1 MSQQQRLPEAAG
13 GGRQGTVRGP
23 GAVRS
28 SLLRLMSAAL
38 SASLTIFLI
47 RRLGPRE
54 FGLFA
59 LAIGITTLVTVLAD
73 AVIPPGRFGAPGGAD
88 SELQVRIARTLR
100 IRVLITG
107 LMCALLA
114 ALASV
119 IARAYGLEGLVWPL
133 RAAAA
138 ATFAETVYLTALGI
152 SAALGRTIVAVR
164 LETAERLVEVSASVA
179 LVLAGAGAAGAV
191 FGRAIGF
198 GLGAVI
204 SALVVLIAARSAG
217 LAFRAGPRG
226 MPAGAAYGHVMSV
239 FATDRSPALT
249 RSVSVLLLAA
259 YSGPFASGIFMAPA
273 ALAGVGHYVG
283 SVTANRVTPRLAKGV
298 PQPMSATLRALI
310 AVQCLML
317 APVVVWARPIT
328 ELLLGTRYA
337 QSAEVLKALAPF
349 VFFVGLAPLVTRGVD
364 GAEVSRRLLI
374 YAGTLAI
381 AVAGGVIL
389 IPRRG
394 VVGGA
399 IAADVAIGFYTLAH
413 LWACRRR
420 FNLRT
425 RAVVWAVASA
435 VTAAGAMGIVL
446 TLVGTKDLTVVDW
459 VRGCVGGLVAYV
471 GMLIFTREVTTSQIV
486 RAASAATAR
495 LAGPESTALLD
506 RLGTPGWVSDRET
519 PDAEG
524 TERAEVTYRRADA
537 AGDAGG
543 AFNLGV
549 LLHQQREFAAAA
561 AAYERAERRG
571 DRDATFNLGVLLYEQ
586 GDLDGAERAWRRC
599 LRHHHVQ
606 AAANLGFLLQRRGD
620 LEGAHVA
627 KAAAERWAAMETLPS
642 TVQAPAS
649 ISPHD
654 ELSYRLA
661 DAAGEAE
668 GAFNL
673 GVLLHQRDS
682 AAAAAAYERAEQRGD
697 HDAAFNLGVLLYE
710 VGDLDGAEA
719 AWRRCLAHHHAQA
732 ASNLGFLLE
741 RRGDLDGAGA
751 AYAAAERWA
760 GATPSESVNLG
771 SEDR

>member
-1 MSQQQRLPEAAG
+1 M
-13 GGRQGTVRGP
+13 
-23 GAVRS
+23 
-28 SLLRLMSAAL
+28 
-38 SASLTIFLI
+38 TIFLI

-54 FGLFA
+54 YGLFA
-59 LAIGITTLVTVLAD
+59 LAIGIATLVFVLAD
-73 AVIPPGRFGAPGGAD
+73 AGTPPGRFAAPGGPD
-88 SELQVRIARTLR
+88 SELQGRIARTLR

-114 ALASV
+114 ALASM
-119 IARAYGLEGLVWPL
+119 IARAYGQEGLVWPL

-138 ATFAETVYLTALGI
+138 ATFAETVYLTGLGI
-152 SAALGRTIVAVR
+152 STALGRTIVAVR
-164 LETAERLVEVSASVA
+164 LQTAERLVEVSASVA

-204 SALVVLIAARSAG
+204 SALVVLIAARSGG
-217 LAFRAGPRG
+217 LAFRPGPRG
-226 MPAGAAYGHVMSV
+226 MPAGAAYGHVASV

-283 SVTANRVTPRLAKGV
+283 CVTANRVTPRLAKGV

-310 AVQCLML
+310 AFQCLLL

-337 QSAEVLKALAPF
+337 QSADVLRALAPF
-349 VFFVGLAPLVTRGVD
+349 VFFAGLAPLAARGVD
-364 GAEVSRRLLI
+364 GADVSRRLLI

-381 AVAGGVIL
+381 AVAAGVIL

-446 TLVGTKDLTVVDW
+446 TVVGTKDLTVVDW
-459 VRGCVGGLVAYV
+459 VRGGVGGLLAYV
-471 GMLIFTREVTTSQIV
+471 AMLVFTREVTTSQLLH
-486 RAASAATAR
+486 AASAVSAR

-524 TERAEVTYRRADA
+524 TERAEATYRRTDA
-537 AGDAGG
+537 AGEAGG

-561 AAYERAERRG
+561 AAYERAEQRG
-571 DRDATFNLGVLLYEQ
+571 DRDAAFNLGVLLYEQ
-586 GDLDGAERAWRRC
+586 GDLDGAEAAWRRC
-599 LRHHHVQ
+599 LRHQHVQ

-627 KAAAERWAAMETLPS
+627 KAAAERWATETLPS
-642 TVQAPAS
+642 TVETPAS
-649 ISPHD
+649 VSARA
-654 ELSYRLA
+654 ELTYRLA
-661 DAAGEAE
+661 DAVGEPE
-668 GAFNL
+668 GAFDL
-673 GVLLHQRDS
+673 GVLLHQRREF

-719 AWRRCLAHHHAQA
+719 AWRRCLTHHHVQA

-741 RRGDLDGAGA
+741 RRGDLDGARA
-751 AYAAAERWA
+751 AYAAAEQWA
-760 GATPSESVNLG
+760 DATPSESVNLG
-771 SEDR
+771 SADP

>member
-1 MSQQQRLPEAAG
+1 
-13 GGRQGTVRGP
+13 
-23 GAVRS
+23 
-28 SLLRLMSAAL
+28 MSAAL

-59 LAIGITTLVTVLAD
+59 LAIGIATLITVLAD
-73 AVIPPGRFGAPGGAD
+73 AGIPPGLFAAPSGPG
-88 SELQVRIARTLR
+88 SELQARIARTLR

-119 IARAYGLEGLVWPL
+119 IARAYGLEGLAWPL

-164 LETAERLVEVSASVA
+164 LETVERLVEVSASVA
-179 LVLAGAGAAGAV
+179 LVLAGAGAAGAA

-198 GLGAVI
+198 GVGAVI
-204 SALVVLIAARSAG
+204 SALVVLIAARSGG
-217 LAFRAGPRG
+217 LTFRPGPRG
-226 MPAGAAYGHVMSV
+226 MPAGAAYGHVASV

-283 SVTANRVTPRLAKGV
+283 SVMANRITPRLAKGV

-310 AVQCLML
+310 AFQCLML

-364 GAEVSRRLLI
+364 GAEYWRRLLI

-399 IAADVAIGFYTLAH
+399 IAADIAIGFYTLAQ

-486 RAASAATAR
+486 HAASAATAR

-537 AGDAGG
+537 AGDAVG

-549 LLHQQREFAAAA
+549 LLHQQREFASAA
-561 AAYERAERRG
+561 AAYERAEQRG
-571 DRDATFNLGVLLYEQ
+571 DRDAAFNLGVLLYEQ

-599 LRHHHVQ
+599 LRRHHVQ

-642 TVQAPAS
+642 AVQAPAS

-719 AWRRCLAHHHAQA
+719 AWRRCMARQHAQA

-760 GATPSESVNLG
+760 DSTPPESVNLG

>member
-1 MSQQQRLPEAAG
+1 MSERRRPRRATG
-13 GGRQGTVRGP
+13 GSRHGTVRVASVLLP
-23 GAVRS
+23 
-28 SLLRLMSAAL
+28 SLLRLTPAAL
-38 SASLTIFLI
+38 SAFLAIFLI

-54 FGLFA
+54 YGLFA
-59 LAIGITTLVTVLAD
+59 LAIGIATLVFVLAD
-73 AVIPPGRFGAPGGAD
+73 AGTAPGRFAAPVGPDG
-88 SELQVRIARTLR
+88 ELQGRIARTLR

-114 ALASV
+114 ALASM
-119 IARAYGLEGLVWPL
+119 IARAYGQEGLVWPL

-138 ATFAETVYLTALGI
+138 ATFAETVYLTGLGI
-152 SAALGRTIVAVR
+152 STALGRTIVAVR

-204 SALVVLIAARSAG
+204 SALVVLIAARSGG
-217 LAFRAGPRG
+217 LAFRPGPRG
-226 MPAGAAYGHVMSV
+226 MPAGAAYGHVASV

-259 YSGPFASGIFMAPA
+259 YSGPFASGIFLAPA

-283 SVTANRVTPRLAKGV
+283 CVTANRVTPRLAKGV

-310 AVQCLML
+310 AFQCLLL
-317 APVVVWARPIT
+317 APVVVWARPMT

-337 QSAEVLKALAPF
+337 QSADVLRALAPF
-349 VFFVGLAPLVTRGVD
+349 VFFAGLAPLAARGVD
-364 GAEVSRRLLI
+364 GADVSRRLLI
-374 YAGTLAI
+374 HAGTLAI
-381 AVAGGVIL
+381 AVASGVIL

-435 VTAAGAMGIVL
+435 LTAAAAMGIVL

-459 VRGCVGGLVAYV
+459 IRGCVGGLVAYV
-471 GMLIFTREVTTSQIV
+471 AMLVFTREVTTSQMLH
-486 RAASAATAR
+486 AASAVSAR
-495 LAGPESTALLD
+495 LAGPEGTALLD

-524 TERAEVTYRRADA
+524 TERAEATYRRADA
-537 AGDAGG
+537 AGEAGG

-561 AAYERAERRG
+561 AAYERAEQRG
-571 DRDATFNLGVLLYEQ
+571 DRDAAFNLGVLLYEQ
-586 GDLDGAERAWRRC
+586 GDLDGAEAAWRRC
-599 LRHHHVQ
+599 LRHQHVQ

-627 KAAAERWAAMETLPS
+627 KAAAERWATETLPS
-642 TVQAPAS
+642 TVETPAS
-649 ISPHD
+649 VSPHA
-654 ELSYRLA
+654 ELTYRLA
-661 DAAGEAE
+661 DAVGEPE
-668 GAFNL
+668 GAFDL
-673 GVLLHQRDS
+673 GVLLHQRREF

-719 AWRRCLAHHHAQA
+719 AWRRCLTHHHVQA

-741 RRGDLDGAGA
+741 RRGDLDGARA
-751 AYAAAERWA
+751 AYAAAEQWA
-760 GATPSESVNLG
+760 DATPSESVNLG
-771 SEDR
+771 SADP

>member
-1 MSQQQRLPEAAG
+1 MTQQQRLPEGAG
-13 GGRQGTVRGP
+13 GGRQRTVRGATP
-23 GAVRS
+23 LRP
-28 SLLRLMSAAL
+28 SLLRLTSAAL
-38 SASLTIFLI
+38 SACLTIFLI

-54 FGLFA
+54 YGLFA
-59 LAIGITTLVTVLAD
+59 VAIGIATLVSVLAD
-73 AVIPPGRFGAPGGAD
+73 AGTPPGRFAAPGGSD
-88 SELQVRIARTLR
+88 SELQARIARTLR

-114 ALASV
+114 ALAST
-119 IARAYGLEGLVWPL
+119 IAGAYAQEGLVWPL

-152 SAALGRTIVAVR
+152 CAALGRTIAAVR

-204 SALVVLIAARSAG
+204 SALVVLIAARSGG
-217 LAFRAGPRG
+217 LTVRPGPRG
-226 MPAGAAYGHVMSV
+226 MPAGVAYGHVASL

-249 RSVSVLLLAA
+249 RSVTVLLLAA

-310 AVQCLML
+310 AFQGLIL

-328 ELLLGTRYA
+328 ELLLGARYA
-337 QSAEVLKALAPF
+337 HSAEVLKALAPF
-349 VFFVGLAPLVTRGVD
+349 VFFAGLAPLVTRGFD

-374 YAGTLAI
+374 YAGTLAL
-381 AVAGGVIL
+381 AVAGGIVL

-420 FNLRT
+420 YNLRT
-425 RAVVWAVASA
+425 RAVVWAVAST

-446 TLVGTKDLTVVDW
+446 TFVGTKDLTVVDW
-459 VRGCVGGLVAYV
+459 VRGCVGGLLAYV
-471 GMLIFTREVTTSQIV
+471 AMLIFTREVTTSQIV
-486 RAASAATAR
+486 HAASAASAR
-495 LAGPESTALLD
+495 LAGPESAALLD

-524 TERAEVTYRRADA
+524 SERAEVEYRRADA

-561 AAYERAERRG
+561 AAYGRAEQRG
-571 DRDATFNLGVLLYEQ
+571 DRDAAFNLGVLLYEQ

-606 AAANLGFLLQRRGD
+606 AASNLGFLLQRRGD
-620 LEGAHVA
+620 LEGADVA
-627 KAAAERWAAMETLPS
+627 KAAAERWAATETLPS
-642 TVQAPAS
+642 TVQMPAS

-654 ELSYRLA
+654 ELTYRLA
-661 DAAGEAE
+661 DAAGQAE

-673 GVLLHQRDS
+673 GVLLHQRRDT

-697 HDAAFNLGVLLYE
+697 RDAAFNLGVLLYE

-719 AWRRCLAHHHAQA
+719 AWRRCLAHHHVQA

-741 RRGDLDGAGA
+741 RRGDLEGARA

-760 GATPSESVNLG
+760 NATV
-771 SEDR
+771 